1 MIALV
6 RILSLLATAL
16 GLAACAH
23 TAFRVECVTD
33 QSGKL
38 VCHSQ
43 GDAEGPLGL

>member
-6 RILSLLATAL
+6 RVLSLLATAL

-23 TAFRVECVTD
+23 TAFSVECVTD

-38 VCHSQ
+38 VCHQQSS
-43 GDAEGPLGL
+43 GEGPLGL